1 MFFNEIEIIK
11 ILNLIP
17 GGKKSGNTTVKILKI
32 FVRPICRDY
41 NATNHGSWNYMQPA
55 LHLTLVKELVPI

>member
-32 FVRPICRDY
+32 FVRYAATTTPPTTAVETICNPHY
-41 NATNHGSWNYMQPA
+41 
-55 LHLTLVKELVPI
+55 I

>member
-17 GGKKSGNTTVKILKI
+17 GGKNSGNTTVKILKI
-32 FVRPICRDY
+32 VERYTATTAPPTTAVETICNPHY
-41 NATNHGSWNYMQPA
+41 
-55 LHLTLVKELVPI
+55 V